1 MAYECMRTL
10 SGNDITPFRHFRLAL
25 MSKSW
30 PGEMPNQIC
39 ERTRL
44 LSRPSS
50 LCSLCSVRK
59 CESVP
64 DLLFSTG
71 LFFHVTFI
79 VTFRLLSASLIA
91 VSVKSILIKQQ
102 RPFLFFFFRSI
113 SEESKICQPA
123 IIQPPKKTNYTS
135 SHPTLTPASAIPL
148 RYINQKESTPPQRRC
163 QRHSGLFIMYIKADS
178 AVLWQMLGRGWHNS
192 TDRNGGRGKMK
203 DSRIIIH
210 TLKDVQ
216 EHRREIRVTGWILAY
231 TSWHHRLS
239 TCLDGLPLGN
249 LRWMT
254 THIMTWVNPLQWSF
268 QTLTLL
274 LCINI
279 SS

>member
-1 MAYECMRTL
+1 
-10 SGNDITPFRHFRLAL
+10 
-25 MSKSW
+25 
-30 PGEMPNQIC
+30 MPNQIC

-44 LSRPSS
+44 LSRSSS

-123 IIQPPKKTNYTS
+123 IIQPTKKQITLHLTQHS
-135 SHPTLTPASAIPL
+135 PRPLPSHCAISIKKSQHRPNEDASAT
-148 RYINQKESTPPQRRC
+148 QGS
-163 QRHSGLFIMYIKADS
+163 S
-178 AVLWQMLGRGWHNS
+178 
-192 TDRNGGRGKMK
+192 
-203 DSRIIIH
+203 
-210 TLKDVQ
+210 
-216 EHRREIRVTGWILAY
+216 
-231 TSWHHRLS
+231 
-239 TCLDGLPLGN
+239 
-249 LRWMT
+249 
-254 THIMTWVNPLQWSF
+254 
-268 QTLTLL
+268 
-274 LCINI
+274 LCI
-279 SS
+279 

>member
-10 SGNDITPFRHFRLAL
+10 SGKDIMPFRHFRLAL

-102 RPFLFFFFRSI
+102 RPFLFFFLGQSVKRAKSVNQPSFSQQKNKLHFI
-113 SEESKICQPA
+113 SPNTHPGLC
-123 IIQPPKKTNYTS
+123 
-135 SHPTLTPASAIPL
+135 HPTALYQSKRVNTAPTKMPAPL
-148 RYINQKESTPPQRRC
+148 RALHYVYKS
-163 QRHSGLFIMYIKADS
+163 
-178 AVLWQMLGRGWHNS
+178 WQCS
-192 TDRNGGRGKMK
+192 VVTDVG
-203 DSRIIIH
+203 
-210 TLKDVQ
+210 
-216 EHRREIRVTGWILAY
+216 E
-231 TSWHHRLS
+231 RL
-239 TCLDGLPLGN
+239 T
-249 LRWMT
+249 
-254 THIMTWVNPLQWSF
+254 
-268 QTLTLL
+268 
-274 LCINI
+274 
-279 SS
+279 